1 MAVALQADDQL
12 RDELLA
18 LFVRQPGGRSQ
29 CLLNSLGRSQMLRM
43 EPPSTLVDLDER
55 SLEKRLRESAGRM
68 GTVASLPSAPEPSV
82 EIRTNDERAS

>member
-1 MAVALQADDQL
+1 
-12 RDELLA
+12 
-18 LFVRQPGGRSQ
+18 
-29 CLLNSLGRSQMLRM
+29 MLRM